1 MQQGTSWCAW
11 CEFIV
16 WKQGVSAGFRAG
28 CEFMG
33 YSGVGNRAA
42 AQEQAGHALLA
53 VPMFGI
59 AMKGG
64 LCT

>member
-1 MQQGTSWCAW
+1 M
-11 CEFIV
+11 